1 MIRRSRRLATG
12 ALACALAAT
21 LAGCLAP
28 AAPESIP
35 STSPEETA
43 PKEAVAIEITH
54 IVDGDTVRARP
65 AGGTSP
71 PWTVAEGPADDE
83 VPVRLIGVDT
93 PEVYPDLECGGN
105 DATDALRAL
114 VSEGDTVWATRDDE
128 ERDTY
133 DRVLLYLWTGEG
145 TFVNLDLVATGAGE
159 ALRIHPNDRYWPL
172 LQEAESA
179 AIEAGAGIWSRC
191 R

>member
-1 MIRRSRRLATG
+1 MPDDAM
-12 ALACALAAT
+12 
-21 LAGCLAP
+21 P
-28 AAPESIP
+28 
-35 STSPEETA
+35 
-43 PKEAVAIEITH
+43 IEITH

-65 AGGTSP
+65 AAGTSA
-71 PWTVAEGPADDE
+71 PWTVAEGSADDE

-93 PEVYPDLECGGN
+93 PEVYPDLECGGEE
-105 DATDALRAL
+105 ATDALRAL
-114 VSEGDTVWATRDDE
+114 VPEGETVWATRDAE
-128 ERDTY
+128 ERDSY

-159 ALRIHPNDRYWPL
+159 ALRIDPNDRYWPL

-179 AIEAGAGIWSRC
+179 AIAAGAGIWSRC